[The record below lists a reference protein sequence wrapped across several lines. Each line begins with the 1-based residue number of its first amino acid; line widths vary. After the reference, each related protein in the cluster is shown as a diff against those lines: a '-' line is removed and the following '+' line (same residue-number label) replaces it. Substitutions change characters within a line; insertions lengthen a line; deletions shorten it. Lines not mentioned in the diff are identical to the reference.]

1 MGTSKSTRPIPI
13 RTQSTAV
20 LRVAIPPR
28 PRRRMVATR
37 GECAI
42 LQMVTLTVQQAAW
55 EWEWG
60 RTGTALGITHPSLFT
75 RRREKIETINYPPL
89 GTSIPIVH
97 DPQKTREAVK
107 AGTRNTGPTMI
118 GVVGRSYIP

>member
-1 MGTSKSTRPIPI
+1 M
-13 RTQSTAV
+13 
-20 LRVAIPPR
+20 AIPPR
-28 PRRRMVATR
+28 PRRRIVATR
-37 GECAI
+37 DVCAI

-89 GTSIPIVH
+89 GTSIPVNSFCLLFF
-97 DPQKTREAVK
+97 KKYFTE
-107 AGTRNTGPTMI
+107 
-118 GVVGRSYIP
+118 